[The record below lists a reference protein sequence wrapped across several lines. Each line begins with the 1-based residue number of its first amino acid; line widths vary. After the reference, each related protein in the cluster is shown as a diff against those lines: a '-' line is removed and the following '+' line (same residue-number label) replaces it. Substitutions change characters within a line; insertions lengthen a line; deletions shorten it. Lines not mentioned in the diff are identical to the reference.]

1 MVARLVKVWV
11 KVTHALHTCSLSFPS
26 YLGFWEIGFRRGLGF
41 FSPPIQGSKCSRI
54 RVMLLMSW
62 ATLLALD
69 LQVLMFCP
77 KPLPLVITASSAKV
91 GSSQGNT
98 WGVTALP
105 P

>member
-1 MVARLVKVWV
+1 MVTRLVKVWV
-11 KVTHALHTCSLSFPS
+11 KFTHVLHTCSLSFPS

-41 FSPPIQGSKCSRI
+41 FSPLIPGSKCARI
-54 RVMLLMSW
+54 RVMLLMSL

-69 LQVLMFCP
+69 LQVLMCCP

>member
-1 MVARLVKVWV
+1 
-11 KVTHALHTCSLSFPS
+11 
-26 YLGFWEIGFRRGLGF
+26 
-41 FSPPIQGSKCSRI
+41 
-54 RVMLLMSW
+54 MLLMSL
-62 ATLLALD
+62 ATLLALA
-69 LQVLMFCP
+69 LQVLKCCP